1 MTDNRTV
8 GGLSAAHLVI
18 DLYGPAL
25 PAIMS
30 FLILTYGFTYF
41 AAGLLVTVYNVVSS
55 FAQPGI
61 GWLHDRRGMQ
71 LPPGLSIL
79 IAGVFISLIGIAPG
93 FGARGLVSPFI
104 GQVTRWVFRPSCR
117 S

>member
-1 MTDNRTV
+1 MTDTRTV
-8 GGLSAAHLVI
+8 AGLSAAHLVI

-55 FAQPGI
+55 LTQPAI
-61 GWLHDRRGMQ
+61 GWLHDRKGMQ
-71 LPPGLSIL
+71 LHPALAIL
-79 IAGVFISLIGIAPG
+79 VAGVFISL
-93 FGARGLVSPFI
+93 L
-104 GQVTRWVFRPSCR
+104 
-117 S
+117 